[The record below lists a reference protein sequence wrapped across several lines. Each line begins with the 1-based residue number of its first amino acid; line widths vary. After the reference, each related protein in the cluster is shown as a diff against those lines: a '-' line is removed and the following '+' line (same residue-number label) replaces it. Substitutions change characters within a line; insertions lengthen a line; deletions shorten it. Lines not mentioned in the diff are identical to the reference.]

1 MNLCN
6 VECIYRKNTQDE
18 IPLFIRGPRFPE
30 MAHPWRP
37 THSIKATSCK
47 SEVRSRF
54 AHDSLIL
61 MLVGLSRF
69 ISTVTAGN
77 LLPDES
83 ITPFQPEMESELQ
96 AMEDKLR
103 EGLSPPLLVGIPGIS
118 GSTGTMSQHH
128 RGKHRPRPLTLGST
142 HMTFAPT
149 ATTLKTKGI
158 NRHAQNQGL
167 HLQLGFWTLST
178 PPAKAG

>member
-1 MNLCN
+1 MNLRN
-6 VECIYRKNTQDE
+6 AECIYRKNTQDE

-54 AHDSLIL
+54 VHDSLIL

-69 ISTVTAGN
+69 ISTVAAGN

-83 ITPFQPEMESELQ
+83 ITPFQPEMQSKLQ
-96 AMEDKLR
+96 ATDNKFR
-103 EGLSPPLLVGIPGIS
+103 EGLSPPLLVGTTGDS

-128 RGKHRPRPLTLGST
+128 RG
-142 HMTFAPT
+142 T
-149 ATTLKTKGI
+149 A
-158 NRHAQNQGL
+158 HA
-167 HLQLGFWTLST
+167 T
-178 PPAKAG
+178 PPDPWLHPHDFRTHSHNTQNRGH